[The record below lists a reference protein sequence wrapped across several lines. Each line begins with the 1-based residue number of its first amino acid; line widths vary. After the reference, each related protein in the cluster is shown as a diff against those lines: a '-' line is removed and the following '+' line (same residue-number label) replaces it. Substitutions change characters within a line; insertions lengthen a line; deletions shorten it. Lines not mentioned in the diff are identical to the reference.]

1 MYIIK
6 QKNSGVIC
14 SGIFFLIVWLVLLS
28 CSTDHEVDPDNAY
41 VFKQPDN
48 FPSATYSFE
57 NNPITNEGF
66 ELGRRLFYD
75 EMLSIDTT
83 VSCATCH
90 KQQSAFADPTHKVNH
105 GVRNR
110 FGKRNSPSLAN
121 MGFLSFYFF
130 DGGVNHL
137 DFVPVNAIT
146 SAFEMDNTMNEVVR
160 RLNRHTEYPSLFNQ
174 AFRKDTV
181 DSQQVLH
188 ALAQFTVMLVSSNSR
203 YDRMMRQEGEQFS
216 VIESEGYA
224 LFKSKCASCHSGE
237 LFTDGYFHNTG
248 LDDDFANDIGR
259 ELITE
264 SAIDRGKFKV
274 PSLRNITATPPYMH
288 DGRFVTLEEVLN
300 HYQHNVKDSPTL
312 DAALRNNNA
321 LGISL
326 SNEEKIKIIAFLKT
340 LTDETFLKDKR
351 FSNPF

>member
-1 MYIIK
+1 MCTTK
-6 QKNSGVIC
+6 QKYPGALC
-14 SGIFFLIVWLVLLS
+14 SGIFFWMISTILVS
-28 CSTDHEVDPDNAY
+28 CSTDHEIEPEHSY
-41 VFKQPDN
+41 VFKQPEN

-57 NNPITNEGF
+57 NNPVTKEGF
-66 ELGRRLFYD
+66 ELGRMLFYD

-121 MGFLSFYFF
+121 MGFVSFYFF

-160 RLNRHTEYPSLFNQ
+160 RLNRHPQYPSLFNQ
-174 AFRKDTV
+174 AFRKDTI

-188 ALAQFTVMLVSSNSR
+188 ALAQFTVMLVSDNSR
-203 YDRMMRQEGEQFS
+203 YDRMIRNEREQFS
-216 VIESEGYA
+216 IVESEGYEV
-224 LFKSKCASCHSGE
+224 FKLKCASCHTGE
-237 LFTDGYFHNTG
+237 LFTDGYFHNNG
-248 LDDDFANDIGR
+248 LDDDFSKDIGR

-264 SAIDRGKFKV
+264 SDRDRGKFKV
-274 PSLRNITATPPYMH
+274 PSLRNIGVTPPYMH
-288 DGRFVTLEEVLN
+288 DGRFTTLEEVLD

-312 DAALRNNNA
+312 DTALRNNYS

-326 SNEEKIKIIAFLKT
+326 SDEEKTKIIAFLKT